1 MNDYVLHE
9 TPGRGRSR
17 WLLSATAIV
26 VAHFG
31 LIAAAVAWY
40 QQSPSPGVVMPAI
53 LVDMAPSSAAPTL
66 QPQDLAPG
74 PEMQEAP
81 KPQDEAK
88 QPSPAPAPEAPQQFA
103 AQQPEPPAPVLP
115 QSEIVLP
122 QPPAAVEPARRDDAK
137 PKREEI
143 RRERAKRDDTKR
155 DETKAKPHAH
165 PPAPR
170 TTAAPKAERQAALA
184 AAANAGQAAAA
195 AALPSY
201 RDRLAAHL
209 ARYKQY
215 PTASRAAREQ
225 GTAMLSFTV
234 GRGGQVLG
242 SRLARTSGF
251 SALDAETMA
260 MIRRAQP
267 LPPFPS
273 EITQSSLSFT
283 VPVRFSLQ

>member
-1 MNDYVLHE
+1 MNNYVLHE
-9 TPGRGRSR
+9 TPGRGRSQ
-17 WLLSATAIV
+17 WLLSAAAIV
-26 VAHFG
+26 AAHFG

-40 QQSPSPGVVMPAI
+40 QQAAAPGVEMPAI
-53 LVDMAPSSAAPTL
+53 LVDMAPASAAPAL

-74 PEMQEAP
+74 PQMQEAP
-81 KPQDEAK
+81 PPQQEAK
-88 QPSPAPAPEAPQQFA
+88 QPPPPPAPEAPQHLA
-103 AQQPEPPAPVLP
+103 AQQLEPPAPSLP
-115 QSEIVLP
+115 QPDVVLP
-122 QPPAAVEPARRDDAK
+122 QPSTAPVEPAKREEAE
-137 PKREEI
+137 PKRE
-143 RRERAKRDDTKR
+143 ATKRDRAKR
-155 DETKAKPHAH
+155 DETKRDEAKAKHRH

-184 AAANAGQAAAA
+184 AAPSAGRAAAA

-215 PTASRAAREQ
+215 PAASRATREQ

-242 SRLARTSGF
+242 SRLARSSGHP
-251 SALDAETMA
+251 ALDAETLA